1 MTTTIKKTKLGDNPP
16 IENTEG
22 APLDGFQDPTGEYPK
37 SEYFYGSSINR
48 SARGLKVENLY
59 LGGSTEG
66 ADLDLEDQEPSR
78 FPFNQVKETSS
89 GHIISY
95 DDTPGGERILIKHR
109 KGAGVEV
116 RADGS
121 VVISALKNKVEVTG
135 GDQTVI
141 VEGNGKLVYNGDLT
155 LEVTGDYNVN
165 VGGDYNLNVNG
176 NSNTD
181 IRKNNQTV
189 VGRNSKY
196 ETKGTA
202 TNKTVE
208 HQVDLVLGN
217 RDHITKGYY
226 KHNVGSLIELFTG
239 NYFQVSAEENI
250 SMSALQAN
258 IQATEVSVLGMKGTI
273 GGEQVEFT
281 GPVYMGPKGAVPF
294 ASGATFY
301 GTFEGQATEAIRSY
315 GANHADFANFA
326 EGANKAKT
334 HSNGSGSAPDEVS
347 DPDDYAEATEEQEII
362 DNKRPVPLSTAVGGL
377 LMSGHHSIKPIV
389 IDEEDEMK
397 NAILLRDD
405 FGGLYE
411 KVPTINEIRSTM
423 RDDANREHENDYKT
437 KVIDHMIAEKLISAD
452 WKNPNPPKVGR
463 VLAKGQ
469 PRPQYGYNALGNSV
483 NNRGKRFR

>member
-59 LGGSTEG
+59 LGGGTEG

-281 GPVYMGPKGAVPF
+281 GPVYMGPAGAVPF

-301 GTFEGQATEAIRSY
+301 GTFDGQATEAKRSY
-315 GANHADFANFA
+315 SANHAQYADYA
-326 EGANKAKT
+326 EGANKANT
-334 HSNGSGSAPDEVS
+334 SVGSGSAPTAKDAGTF
-347 DPDDYAEATEEQEII
+347 AEAVEEQEII
-362 DNKRPVPLSTAVGGL
+362 DNTRPVPLSTAVGGL

-389 IDEEDEMK
+389 IDQEDEMK

-423 RDDANREHENDYKT
+423 RDDANRQHENDYKT
-437 KVIDHMIAEKLISAD
+437 KVIDHMISEKLISAD

>member
-281 GPVYMGPKGAVPF
+281 GPVYMGPKEQFPLRLA
-294 ASGATFY
+294 
-301 GTFEGQATEAIRSY
+301 Q
-315 GANHADFANFA
+315 
-326 EGANKAKT
+326 
-334 HSNGSGSAPDEVS
+334 HSMV
-347 DPDDYAEATEEQEII
+347 
-362 DNKRPVPLSTAVGGL
+362 
-377 LMSGHHSIKPIV
+377 HSKVKQPKQF
-389 IDEEDEMK
+389 DHT
-397 NAILLRDD
+397 
-405 FGGLYE
+405 
-411 KVPTINEIRSTM
+411 VPTMLTLL
-423 RDDANREHENDYKT
+423 T
-437 KVIDHMIAEKLISAD
+437 L
-452 WKNPNPPKVGR
+452 PKVQTKQR
-463 VLAKGQ
+463 LIVMVPVLLQMK
-469 PRPQYGYNALGNSV
+469 SV
-483 NNRGKRFR
+483 ILMIMLKQLKSRRSSITRDLSHFRLQSEVC